1 MRENPT
7 PSEGVQ
13 RDGKGK
19 IALQCIWRHRG
30 NFTPSEGV
38 GKCGKIRLLRKEC
51 RVDLRRKWLSY
62 ACSDGERPL
71 LLQKEWGNAGETR
84 LLRKE
89 FRVDFR

>member
-38 GKCGKIRLLRKEC
+38 GKCG
-51 RVDLRRKWLSY
+51 
-62 ACSDGERPL
+62 
-71 LLQKEWGNAGETR
+71 ETR

-89 FRVDFR
+89 SENAMKRDSLGRSAVWIYGENGYWRVACDPGGIFADSHIDYHWIW

>member
-38 GKCGKIRLLRKEC
+38 GKCG
-51 RVDLRRKWLSY
+51 
-62 ACSDGERPL
+62 
-71 LLQKEWGNAGETR
+71 ETR

-89 FRVDFR
+89 WEGTVKAKQLYSAYGDTAAISLLRKEWGNAGKSDSFGRSAEGR

>member
-1 MRENPT
+1 MRVNAT
-7 PSEGVQ
+7 PSEGVG

-19 IALQCIWRHRG
+19 TALQCIWRHRG

-51 RVDLRRKWLSY
+51 EGTVKAKQLYSAY
-62 ACSDGERPL
+62 GGTAAIS
-71 LLQKEWGNAGETR
+71 

-89 FRVDFR
+89 SGNAGKSDSFGRSAKGR